1 MKEYLSE
8 VSQVM
13 AEQKTRPEGL
23 SSSEAAERLQKHGP
37 NKLAEGKKES
47 IFVKFLK
54 IHNFII

>member
-37 NKLAEGKKES
+37 ISWLK
-47 IFVKFLK
+47 VKRNLYL
-54 IHNFII
+54 